1 MIQILYADGQSNTVL
16 MDSISYVTADSRGAI
31 VISGSHGGT
40 SSARYAL
47 DARVAAAFFNDAGG
61 GKNGAGIAGL
71 AMLDQEGIIAAA
83 VSHQSA
89 EIGNARDTWQHGIIA
104 HVNRLAAAAGIR
116 LGLSVAE
123 AVDLLR

>member
-1 MIQILYADGQSNTVL
+1 MIHILYSDGQCKTVL
-16 MDSISYVTADSRGAI
+16 MDSISYVTADSRGDI

-47 DARVAAAFFNDAGG
+47 DARVGAAFFNDAGG

-71 AMLDQEGIIAAA
+71 AQLDQEGIIAAA

-89 EIGNARDTWQHGIIA
+89 
-104 HVNRLAAAAGIR
+104 
-116 LGLSVAE
+116 
-123 AVDLLR
+123 